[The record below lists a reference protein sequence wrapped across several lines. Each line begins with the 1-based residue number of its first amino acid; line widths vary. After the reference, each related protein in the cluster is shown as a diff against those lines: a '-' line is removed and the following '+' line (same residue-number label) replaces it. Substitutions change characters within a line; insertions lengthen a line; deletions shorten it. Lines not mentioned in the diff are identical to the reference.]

1 MVSNAKTTCSRRDL
15 LRGLGAAGMLPL
27 VFSKG
32 IGSEFNKATA
42 GPVVGGQ
49 ILSLLL
55 TLLATP
61 VFYTLFDDLSAVAG
75 KAVRSVL
82 RLFGVKPTTPADM
95 GADEV
100 MPRPD
105 DHDGVASVG
114 AKPHVAGPQA
124 VT

>member
-1 MVSNAKTTCSRRDL
+1 
-15 LRGLGAAGMLPL
+15 MLPL

-32 IGSEFNKATA
+32 IGSEFNQATA

-61 VFYTLFDDLSAVAG
+61 IFYTLFDDVSEKWNALWGRIFG
-75 KAVRSVL
+75 KRTAEDL
-82 RLFGVKPTTPADM
+82 

-100 MPRPD
+100 MPREEDPELMAAARRAANAPSAQ
-105 DHDGVASVG
+105 GVS
-114 AKPHVAGPQA
+114 
-124 VT
+124 